1 MNYNSKAA
9 FGRLMLYFRTRY
21 GMEICYADL
30 LLLEDLLQAQTNPMV
45 IADFLRDI
53 VHVHLEQ
60 RDIEIIK
67 DYRRRQDIV
76 NIVAEWS
83 NRPMACCLN

>member
-21 GMEICYADL
+21 GMEISYADM
-30 LLLEDLLQAQTNPMV
+30 LLLEDLIQAQTSPMI

-53 VHVHLEQ
+53 VHVHLEPQ
-60 RDIEIIK
+60 DIEVIK
-67 DYRRRQDIV
+67 AYRHRQDIINV
-76 NIVAEWS
+76 VQEWS